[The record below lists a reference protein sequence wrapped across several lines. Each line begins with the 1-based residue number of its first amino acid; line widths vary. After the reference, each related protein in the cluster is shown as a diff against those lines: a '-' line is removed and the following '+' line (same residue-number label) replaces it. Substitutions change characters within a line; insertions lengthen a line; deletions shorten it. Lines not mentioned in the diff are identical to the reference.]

1 MTKFERADAER
12 MLVEVFAPWVQALGL
27 SVEAIEPDGAVL
39 RMRFSRDLCRDNGVV
54 CGQALMSL
62 ADTAMAFAV
71 SAAAGAYRPM
81 TTVDQ
86 TIHLLRPAVN
96 ADILA
101 DARVLRLGK
110 TMAFGRVTLLAEGDP
125 RPVGTA
131 QVAYALMGGSTPPNQ
146 APSPAGTSAGPPG

>member
-1 MTKFERADAER
+1 MTKFEQADAER

-27 SVEAIEPDGAVL
+27 SIEAIESDGALL
-39 RMRFSRDLCRDNGVV
+39 RMRFSTDLCRDNGVV

-62 ADTAMAFAV
+62 ADTAMVFAV

-101 DARVLRLGK
+101 DARILRLGR
-110 TMAFGRVTLLAEGDP
+110 TMAFGRVTLLAEGDS

-131 QVAYALMGGSTPPNQ
+131 QIAYALMNSSAPPNRPPPD
-146 APSPAGTSAGPPG
+146 ADTGRPS